1 MYDHIQRYCAQGRLG
16 ASNSAMDPTDI
27 FYRRMRSTRGMS
39 EYFVHGAL
47 TPINEAPSRIR
58 FIQNLKATCLSDP
71 GNMEFWALVQ
81 KQGRGMG
88 LIGRSEAAKNGGIS
102 VIPES
107 EAEEVSCRYHGSLPC
122 VLNVI
127 PVSRIPVL
135 LMFPCGIFWTLY
147 VDISQC
153 NSYE

>member
-1 MYDHIQRYCAQGRLG
+1 
-16 ASNSAMDPTDI
+16 MDPTDI
-27 FYRRMRSTRGMS
+27 FCRRMRSTRGMS

-58 FIQNLKATCLSDP
+58 FIQNLKQTCLSDP

-107 EAEEVSCRYHGSLPC
+107 EVEEVSCRYHGSLP
-122 VLNVI
+122 
-127 PVSRIPVL
+127 
-135 LMFPCGIFWTLY
+135 Y
-147 VDISQC
+147 
-153 NSYE
+153 